1 MSLSP
6 SLPLL
11 SSDRYETEIDSIDDD
26 SVAHSSCFLLVLSL
40 SVLSCILSIQF
51 CPLHLSSPTKNKEQK
66 IKAAALSSLV
76 FLLLLLLLI
85 CYSSSSA
92 SPLFCLPYWSEINN
106 HISSLLFSLFLL
118 LEVDPLFIYFFF
130 FLFRLTFEYFLFRE
144 VSCYQSVCTGLH
156 TGKGEETGSKNNK
169 KKKKQPG
176 KVSVNKQTECWER
189 ID

>member
-6 SLPLL
+6 SLSLL

-40 SVLSCILSIQF
+40 SVLSCILSILSIQF

-76 FLLLLLLLI
+76 FLLLLLLLLI

-130 FLFRLTFEYFLFRE
+130 LSFSIDFRVFPFSGSILLSISMYWSPHRE
-144 VSCYQSVCTGLH
+144 G
-156 TGKGEETGSKNNK
+156 
-169 KKKKQPG
+169 
-176 KVSVNKQTECWER
+176 
-189 ID
+189 